1 MKQQSIIVSALI
13 TTHLPDTHLISLLES
28 LLNMTYEGL
37 EIIIIN
43 DAASDDLRA
52 NIQEM
57 VRACDN
63 DFVFLLDHDH
73 PVGRGNSLNEA
84 LNQARGKFVWA
95 PERADRFNEGLFI
108 DAFRRFKSDPA
119 ALWVMDYNLPNGS
132 ISWIED
138 ASEGKLPDDSC
149 FVWNRHVLKG
159 RSFFFNPFMTH
170 LHGAEMA
177 LRVYHKH
184 VWHRTDPF
192 FVIDQSQFLSPAGS
206 NMGEFM
212 RSLHRSEQDNGKK
225 IEILNHLQQ
234 AGEESDSP
242 AESGSLLTQC
252 RELLAQDD
260 AKNTLRLIN
269 IFLKNEPDHY
279 EATQIKISALER
291 LRRHVEASELKH
303 DLRKLSQADAGY
315 STKVRS
321 DDEPETLEPDPV
333 KHEDRHVEIKYS
345 IVIPTTG
352 VGKYQLERCLNS
364 LSGAVSSSETEL
376 IIIDNASIDDT
387 FDYLE
392 QLTERNFLNIRVIT
406 NSSNS
411 GFGKSVNQGIEAAVG
426 EFVLVLHNDVEV
438 YTSIISGLMEG
449 FEADPDI
456 AIVAPVLDKTA
467 HAAQELE
474 SDFDAPDDNDDSI
487 ILTDSVDS
495 CCFMVKRDNPAR
507 MDVSYGLAYFDIE
520 DYCNQV
526 LDLGSQ
532 IAVSTEAKAIHHQG
546 ATTTS
551 MGLRQMPQ
559 RKWANRA
566 KLHDKWEEKPEYE
579 IPNQGSIADRF
590 ERLEPPVDP
599 SNPPEEWK
607 DVVTEFLTD
616 EVRTQ
621 ILRSKLSKRELLVIV
636 PTLLMADC
644 RELLRT
650 LEDRLD
656 DMDLPPSMLL
666 LFVNYYFEKN
676 IYSRCRH
683 YLDMAGDTHPAFDL
697 FRLRIQVADKET
709 ERASKLLAKL
719 IDKYPAS
726 PDLFAL
732 AARLYDQAGDRDE
745 ANSFAA
751 MANQLDPVRN
761 PPEES
766 AFEVKF

>member
-13 TTHLPDTHLISLLES
+13 TTHLPDTHLISLLGS
-28 LLNMTYEGL
+28 LLNMSYEGL

-43 DAASDDLRA
+43 DAASEDLRA

-138 ASEGKLPDDSC
+138 AKEGKLPDDSC
-149 FVWNRHVLKG
+149 FVWNRHVLNG

-212 RSLHRSEQDNGKK
+212 RSLHRAEQDSGKK
-225 IEILNHLQQ
+225 VDILNHLQQ
-234 AGEESDSP
+234 AGDESESP

-303 DLRKLSQADAGY
+303 DLRKLSPADAGY
-315 STKVRS
+315 STKVKKH
-321 DDEPETLEPDPV
+321 DEPETLEPAPV
-333 KHEDRHVEIKYS
+333 KHEDRPVKIKYS

-364 LSGAVSSSETEL
+364 LSGAASSSDTEL

-392 QLTERNFLNIRVIT
+392 QLKERNFLNIRVIT

-426 EFVLVLHNDVEV
+426 DFVLVLHNDVEV
-438 YTSIISGLMEG
+438 DTSIISGLLEG

-456 AIVAPVLDKTA
+456 AIVAPVLDKTS

-474 SDFDAPDDNDDSI
+474 SDSDTKDDNGDSI

-526 LDLGSQ
+526 LDLGSH

-566 KLHDKWEEKPEYE
+566 IMHDKWEEKPEFE
-579 IPNQGSIADRF
+579 IPDQGSIADRF

-607 DVVTEFLTD
+607 DVVTDFLTD
-616 EVRTQ
+616 EVSTQ

-709 ERASKLLAKL
+709 EKASKLLAKL